1 MTQAAGDDAEQLVK
15 AAASGDDT
23 ALRALLD
30 RLSGEAGRRSALSAL
45 LSSSDAALW
54 SRLLHFAAHGSHSGG
69 TSADG
74 QMQQSA
80 ANAVAAAYTTSRG
93 VGSADA
99 RQQALTAALS
109 DSDPAVRALGV
120 DLLGRRGDGAALPA
134 LTSAMT
140 DSSDS
145 VRVAA
150 VRALGGQDPGQAT
163 PLLLRALERFDIV
176 SGEAVNSLIR
186 IGNSAEPALIR
197 ELQGGT
203 AWGRWHAARALGGI
217 GGQQA
222 IIPLIDALRDDDSGV
237 RWEAVHALSAY
248 GSAVIDPLL
257 RALTTHVVTP
267 WFAEG
272 ADRVLNRVATGD
284 LHGALTILH
293 EKLHHLD
300 AAVEVPVEAA
310 RVRQALQSQG

>member
-1 MTQAAGDDAEQLVK
+1 MTQAAGDDAEQLVH
-15 AAASGDDT
+15 AAASGDDA

-30 RLSGEAGRRSALSAL
+30 RLSGEAGQRPALAAL
-45 LSSSDAALW
+45 LNSGDPALW
-54 SRLLHFAAHGSHSGG
+54 SRLLHFAAHGSHSAAAG
-69 TSADG
+69 ADE
-74 QMQQSA
+74 QQQQSA
-80 ANAVAAAYTTSRG
+80 RNAIATAYTTSRG
-93 VGSADA
+93 AASADA
-99 RQQALTAALS
+99 RNQALAAALS

-134 LTSAMT
+134 LTAAMT
-140 DSSDS
+140 DRADS

-150 VRALGGQDPGQAT
+150 VRALGGQDPEQAV
-163 PLLLRALERFDIV
+163 PLLLQALERFDIV

-186 IGNSAEPALIR
+186 IGHPAEPALIR

-217 GGQQA
+217 GGEQA
-222 IIPLIDALRDDDSGV
+222 IVPLLDALRDDDSGV

-248 GSAVIDPLL
+248 GPAVVDPLL
-257 RALTTHVVTP
+257 RALTTHAVTP

-272 ADRVLNRVATGD
+272 ADRVLNRVATGA
-284 LHGALTILH
+284 LHSSLASLH